1 MTYEEKA
8 RQNFLDGY
16 NCAQSVLLAFSDLTG
31 LNEETAMKIA
41 SSFGG
46 GMGRLREVCGAVSG
60 MFMVAGLLYAD
71 GDLSTNENKAAH
83 YQRIQELAA
92 RFREKNGSIICR
104 DLLANIET
112 TLGSAPETRTDQY
125 YAKRPC
131 RELCACAADILSKYI
146 EEHPL

>member
-1 MTYEEKA
+1 MTYSEKA
-8 RQNFLDGY
+8 REYFSSGY
-16 NCAQSVLLAFSDLTG
+16 NCAQSVLLAFSDLTD

-41 SSFGG
+41 ASFGG

-60 MFMVAGLLYAD
+60 MFMAAGLLYGD
-71 GDLSTNENKAAH
+71 GNLSTNESKAAH

-104 DLLANIET
+104 DLLENPET
-112 TLGSAPETRTDQY
+112 TPIPEKRTAQY

-131 RELCACAADILSKYI
+131 AELCACAADILSQYI
-146 EEHPL
+146 DDHPL